1 MLMLFGY
8 DFTLIAFID
17 IMLGIVRKN
26 SLNACG
32 LEQRLL
38 RRQRSPPSEKQW
50 QTGATRP
57 RAR

>member
-1 MLMLFGY
+1 MLMLCGY

-26 SLNACG
+26 SLKARG

-38 RRQRSPPSEKQW
+38 RR
-50 QTGATRP
+50 
-57 RAR
+57 